1 MKLQKPPR
9 VHSLWGQRAPVTAPG
24 PSQHPRPR
32 PAPRRTPHLPHLVL
46 AAAGFPEVGHGR
58 QLGVDG
64 LPVEPAVVQ
73 VDHGLLC
80 VLLAAELKRGDRA
93 LATRSARSRGRSAGL
108 ERRRGAATG
117 QETLSTPRL
126 LNSRCPR
133 PASRPARAEEP
144 PRRRAR
150 AAGLSL
156 ESRRRELNLHSSQ
169 ARQPRGRWTRT
180 TGRMTADPGRPP
192 PPRAAAPHPDR
203 KAVRGGPAH
212 LHVDVPDEVVPEV
225 VADVHLLHLAVLLL
239 HLREHLLQEHDTSGG
254 SHSPDSP
261 SGTLPNR

>member
-1 MKLQKPPR
+1 MQKPPR

-24 PSQHPRPR
+24 PSQHPRQR

-93 LATRSARSRGRSAGL
+93 LTTRSARSRGRSAGL

-117 QETLSTPRL
+117 QATLSTPRL

-150 AAGLSL
+150 AAGVSL
-156 ESRRRELNLHSSQ
+156 ESRRRDNL
-169 ARQPRGRWTRT
+169 GW
-180 TGRMTADPGRPP
+180 
-192 PPRAAAPHPDR
+192 
-203 KAVRGGPAH
+203 V
-212 LHVDVPDEVVPEV
+212 
-225 VADVHLLHLAVLLL
+225 
-239 HLREHLLQEHDTSGG
+239 
-254 SHSPDSP
+254 
-261 SGTLPNR
+261 